1 VLGDVGSASGLA
13 WLGAGAAALLLLLGI
28 AVGSPGPVHAAVLLL
43 GAIFLARHDL
53 WLLLA
58 PVYGAGLLL
67 LEDLAIQSIELRGVE
82 LIAPEVIGAR
92 TLATILAAATGA
104 SAAAAAALLVTVAP
118 GRSIE
123 LTALAAIAAVAAFA
137 GLALVARDRYGN
149 SQRLLRGGP

>member
-28 AVGSPGPVHAAVLLL
+28 TVGSPGPVHAAVLLL

-53 WLLLA
+53 RLLLA

-82 LIAPEVIGAR
+82 LIAPAVSGAR

-104 SAAAAAALLVTVAP
+104 SAAAAAALLVMVAP

-137 GLALVARDRYGN
+137 AIALVARDRYGN
-149 SQRLLRGGP
+149 GQRLQRGGP